1 MDQNPKK
8 LPWIVRIHHRM
19 RAISFALLFVA
30 IAMHIWGK
38 EYGHA
43 AWALLTLQFLVYPHL
58 QYWRACR
65 AANPVA
71 AELHNLT
78 VDSALIGVWIAA
90 LGFPL
95 WIAFS
100 ASTGTL
106 FNNAGNRGRR
116 GILTAS
122 LALAGGALSWI
133 AVAGFK
139 LSPDTDWPVT
149 LFCVVGL
156 TAYLLAMGNIGFIR
170 NRQLRLTR
178 EKLQFGEKAML
189 QANENLTSRLR
200 EIDQLQEQLREQAN
214 HDPLTGLYNR
224 RYLDNTLERE
234 LARCKREGLPLAL
247 IMIDI
252 DHFKRVN
259 DTYGHQAG
267 DEVLKTLGAMLST
280 MARAEDVACRYG
292 GEEFLMLL
300 PKMPPGSA
308 MERAEKLRA
317 SFAAV
322 TVPFGEFRLQTSLS
336 IGIAIYPG
344 HGKSADL
351 LIQCA
356 DRAMYR
362 AKHEGRNRVAVEAT
376 DEEAQSAAENVEGA
390 FVKLIWKAQFESG
403 NRVIDSQHRALFAAA
418 NELLS
423 ATLAGRSTAEVGTM
437 IDTLMRDVVQHF
449 QDEEAILGT
458 AAYVGTAEHA
468 ALHRELVAQAA
479 TLVEHYRAGAI
490 GLGELFEFLAHDL
503 IARHMLN
510 ADRQFFPFLQ
520 GPR

>member
-1 MDQNPKK
+1 MNQNPKT
-8 LPWIVRIHHRM
+8 PWLIRIHHRM
-19 RAISFALLFVA
+19 RAVSFALLFAA

-38 EYGHA
+38 GYGHA
-43 AWALLTLQFLVYPHL
+43 AWALLALQFLVYPQL

-65 AANPVA
+65 AADPVA

-78 VDSALIGVWIAA
+78 IDSALIGGWIAA

-100 ASTGTL
+100 ASIGTL
-106 FNNAGNRGRR
+106 FNNAGNKGRR

-122 LALAGGALSWI
+122 LALGGGALAWI
-133 AVAGFK
+133 ALAGFK

-149 LFCVVGL
+149 LFCIAGL
-156 TAYLLAMGNIGFIR
+156 TAYLLAMANISFTR
-170 NRQLRLTR
+170 NRKLRQTR
-178 EKLQFGEKAML
+178 EQQRQGKRVLQL
-189 QANENLTSRLR
+189 ANEDLKNHLH
-200 EIDQLQEQLREQAN
+200 EIDLLQEQLREQAN

-267 DEVLKTLGAMLST
+267 DEVLKALGAMLVT
-280 MARAEDVACRYG
+280 LARAEDVACRYG
-292 GEEFLMLL
+292 GEEFLLLL
-300 PKMPPGSA
+300 PKMPLPA
-308 MERAEKLRA
+308 ARERAEKLRT

-322 TVPFGEFRLQTSLS
+322 TVPFGEFRLKTSLS
-336 IGIAIYPG
+336 IGIAVYPG
-344 HGKSADL
+344 HGKSADAL
-351 LIQCA
+351 VQCA

-362 AKHEGRNRVAVEAT
+362 AKHEGRNRVAVEPS
-376 DEEAQSAAENVEGA
+376 DEETRSTAENSVLI
-390 FVKLIWKAQFESG
+390 KLVWRDQFDSG
-403 NRVIDSQHRALFAAA
+403 NHAIDSQHRALFGAA
-418 NELLS
+418 NDLLG
-423 ATLAGRSTAEVGTM
+423 ALLAGCPKNQTAQM
-437 IDTLMRDVVQHF
+437 IDALVCDVVRHF
-449 QDEEAILGT
+449 HEEEAILAA
-458 AAYVGTAEHA
+458 AAYAGTAEHA
-468 ALHRELVAQAA
+468 LRHRELVAQANA
-479 TLVEHYRAGAI
+479 LVQDFHAGAI

-510 ADRQFFPFLQ
+510 EDRQFFPSLP
-520 GPR
+520 GAR